1 MAAVYRHFLT
11 PQILLRAYAKGWFPM
26 AEGRSQTELFWVEPE
41 RRGVI
46 PMDRFH
52 VPRRLRRTVRQD
64 PYRVTIDSAFD
75 RVIRECAEPTAG
87 REESWIND
95 ELIDLYG
102 RMHRLGH
109 AHSVECWQGMDL
121 AGGLYGVS
129 LGGVFFGESMFSR
142 RPNASKIALVFL
154 AARLMAG
161 GYRLLDAQ
169 FVTDHLKQFG
179 IQEVPRDQFLR
190 LLEPAALLSGNF
202 YSLPSGLAG
211 AEILQSITQTS

>member
-1 MAAVYRHFLT
+1 
-11 PQILLRAYAKGWFPM
+11 M
-26 AEGRSQTELFWVEPE
+26 AEGRSQAELFWVEPE
-41 RRGVI
+41 HRGVI
-46 PMDRFH
+46 PLDQFR

-64 PYRVTIDSAFD
+64 PYRVTVDSAFD
-75 RVIRECAEPTAG
+75 RVIRECAEPVEG

-109 AHSVECWQGMDL
+109 AHSVECWQGMEL

-142 RPNASKIALVFL
+142 HTNASKIALVFL

-190 LLEPAALLSGNF
+190 LLEPAALLSGDF
-202 YSLPSGLAG
+202 HSLPSGLAG